1 MKFLNGAA
9 AVIITMALIACEDT
23 STGSI
28 NDIEK
33 IVFPASLVSYNRTV
47 QPLLN
52 IGCATTGCHDRETR
66 ASNLD
71 LSDYLGFRQRF
82 YDIVIINNGVGDTIN
97 SRLIWNLEG
106 RVGASPMPPQ
116 RSLNDNQIRGFK
128 QWILEGATDTIP

>member
-1 MKFLNGAA
+1 MKVLNG
-9 AVIITMALIACEDT
+9 LIAIAIALSFIACKDT
-23 STGSI
+23 STGTI

-33 IVFPASLVSYNRTV
+33 IVFPPAMVSYNRTI
-47 QPLLN
+47 QPLFN

-66 ASNLD
+66 ANNLD

-82 YDIVIINNGVGDTIN
+82 YDVVIKGDTIN

-106 RVGASPMPPQ
+106 RVGAAPMPPQ
-116 RSLNDNQIRGFK
+116 RSLNANQIRGFK